1 MGGDHGPRSLL
12 SKCVAQSGQLMF
24 KGARRVDL
32 KLLVPGVR
40 IDELGSK
47 RCDYEVVLGST
58 GYDYTVVSRSRRLG
72 VVS

>member
-1 MGGDHGPRSLL
+1 
-12 SKCVAQSGQLMF
+12 MF

-72 VVS
+72 VVT